1 MKKFCVLGMLV
12 CILSLAAYADLEL
25 GGINAVWG
33 DSSVPMNMW
42 EDEGMNM
49 NQPTNGNPEEPFKY
63 TMATETWDIADNC
76 LVVLDLTYD
85 LDPYVLGGLAVTNN
99 AAVTQSFMF
108 TFNAPVSPAITTATY
123 YSGSVSGSYTVD
135 ATAGSVTTTGAMP
148 LYMGRIDGVDTL
160 GLHTAPQSWGVNAGD
175 SGSIPVDEIPYLSA
189 AGPVGVSSD
198 IEIVIRFTLTPGETA
213 TLNGNFFVEPI
224 PEPAT
229 MALLGL
235 GAVLL
240 GRRKR

>member
-1 MKKFCVLGMLV
+1 
-12 CILSLAAYADLEL
+12 
-25 GGINAVWG
+25 
-33 DSSVPMNMW
+33 
-42 EDEGMNM
+42 
-49 NQPTNGNPEEPFKY
+49 
-63 TMATETWDIADNC
+63 MATETWDIADNC

-85 LDPYVLGGLAVTNN
+85 LDPYVLGGLSVTNN
-99 AAVTQSFMF
+99 AAFTQSFMF
-108 TFNAPVSPAITTATY
+108 TFSAPVSPALTPASN

-135 ATAGSVTTTGAMP
+135 GTAGSVTTTGMMP
-148 LYMGRIDGVDTL
+148 LYMGRIDGADIL
-160 GLHTAPQSWGVNAGD
+160 PLYPAMQSWGSAAGE
-175 SGSIPVDEIPYLSA
+175 SGSILAEEIPYLSA
-189 AGPVGVSSD
+189 TGPAVLSD
-198 IEIVIRFTLTPGETA
+198 IEIIIRFTLTPGETA